1 MLIQS
6 VLFFILGVAAT
17 TLVLILLAPAI
28 WRRALYLARKVLASE
43 VPMSLTE
50 IEADRDFLRAR
61 HAVELVDRDEKFA
74 RLAEKFDNQKREF
87 DHVKEQLFR
96 LSDAEHRA
104 TALAEQL
111 SEKSEELD
119 NEKCVVETFKKNE
132 GKTVDE
138 IRDLVIEERHARMIE
153 KTRENELLELHKEVA
168 RLNEQ
173 LELSQEAARAN
184 KVKKAEMN
192 GLREEIMDM
201 AAKFAATTAIKEG
214 ASSPIVELV
223 ENARGKKSLAA
234 RIKKD
239 LAEKPKKPAAR
250 RKNASAKSSGKNSGT
265 KSDSKTKRSKS
276 RTN

>member
-28 WRRALYLARKVLASE
+28 WRRALYLAHKVLASE
-43 VPMSLTE
+43 VPLSLTE

-74 RLAEKFDNQKREF
+74 RLAEKFDNQKREL

-138 IRDLVIEERHARMIE
+138 IRDLVIEKRHARMIE

-173 LELSQEAARAN
+173 LEISQEAARAN
-184 KVKKAEMN
+184 KIKKAEMN

-250 RKNASAKSSGKNSGT
+250 RKNASAKSSGKNSGI
-265 KSDSKTKRSKS
+265 KSDDKTKRSKS